1 MIYNI
6 ILELCYGIKEIH
18 KNNLIHRDLKPENIF
33 LTSNMKIKIGDFGIT
48 KQLKNVNDYAKTL
61 VGTYLYMAPEIING
75 EKYNTKVDIWALGCI
90 IHELCTL
97 NYCFNGSSYDA
108 LKKSILECK
117 YEKIDSEYYGLDLQ
131 NLIDLLLKE
140 NHRQRPII
148 DEVIKIINKNV
159 DLLLFGEKVQLFL
172 EDEVYQ
178 NQIIENNIFK
188 SINQIEK
195 KIILR
200 EKAKNELKS
209 GFFAVPLVGGLVTL
223 LLTGGFSLIF
233 LFSLI
238 GAGAVLNL
246 LQIKFFNS
254 DEKKDFI
261 KTNSI
266 LIQSIQSKLMNII
279 KEKLDKNLLKEKII
293 IYNDNNFNENIMK
306 IKNKLLEK
314 KYLERLK
321 KITTNNFNILLLG
334 NTNTGKSTLV
344 NEFLKLD
351 DSSKAKE
358 SDGGPTKIIDFTP
371 YKGEIN
377 GKTYIL
383 YDTNGMENTG
393 EDSFELKKKSIISEI
408 EKRIKS
414 DNPNKLIH
422 CIWYCFQG
430 SNVQSSDKYFIK
442 NLLNIYTTYSIP
454 IIYIHTQTLTK
465 QHVEVSKKGIKKYL
479 NEIFNNDKNKVDEQ
493 LNNYISILSRKY
505 EDIGKEAFGLKEL
518 EELSLKEIEAKGIK
532 SSYFEFIKQSIIPIL
547 IDGVFNLIFPEAIIE
562 ELGNEAKR
570 DLEHLLE
577 EFLNIVNN
585 NKLGLS
591 QEVKKQNKDS
601 LMKIFNNFRTQREPL
616 KNELMKLLRK
626 DKLKEDNNDLVKN
639 IYEQKNED
647 YKKEMGYEQFCKNVE
662 NLVYGN
668 LDSCKEEIINNL
680 LNQVFVFFILETI
693 KSGIMEEFKLREK
706 VILNEIYTAIFKEL
720 NNK

>member
-1 MIYNI
+1 
-6 ILELCYGIKEIH
+6 
-18 KNNLIHRDLKPENIF
+18 
-33 LTSNMKIKIGDFGIT
+33 MK
-48 KQLKNVNDYAKTL
+48 
-61 VGTYLYMAPEIING
+61 
-75 EKYNTKVDIWALGCI
+75 
-90 IHELCTL
+90 
-97 NYCFNGSSYDA
+97 
-108 LKKSILECK
+108 
-117 YEKIDSEYYGLDLQ
+117 
-131 NLIDLLLKE
+131 
-140 NHRQRPII
+140 
-148 DEVIKIINKNV
+148 
-159 DLLLFGEKVQLFL
+159 
-172 EDEVYQ
+172 
-178 NQIIENNIFK
+178 
-188 SINQIEK
+188 
-195 KIILR
+195 

-454 IIYIHTQTLTK
+454 IIYIHTQTLTN
-465 QHVEVSKKGIKKYL
+465 QHVEVSKQGIKKYL
-479 NEIFNNDKNKVDEQ
+479 NEIFNNDKKKVDEQ
-493 LNNYISILSRKY
+493 LNNYISILARKY
-505 EDIGKEAFGLKEL
+505 EDIGKKAFGLKEL

-591 QEVKKQNKDS
+591 REVEKQNKDS